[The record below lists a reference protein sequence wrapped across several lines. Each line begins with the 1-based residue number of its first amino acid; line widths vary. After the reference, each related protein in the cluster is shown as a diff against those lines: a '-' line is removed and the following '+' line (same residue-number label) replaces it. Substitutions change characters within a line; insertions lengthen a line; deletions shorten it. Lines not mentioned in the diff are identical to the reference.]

1 MLDSSH
7 KKLSV
12 KEAFERAGFKP
23 LPCPQRK
30 LTTEEE
36 EQRIKEQEQAVCEY
50 LKKLHQ
56 AYEASKNSTL
66 KFCQKTVQK
75 NPPNDFVHQHLKM
88 MERIKRET
96 DESVKHSRHY
106 ARGRIITTHF
116 CLHPPVGRFQRT
128 KD

>member
-1 MLDSSH
+1 MSTSH

-12 KEAFERAGFKP
+12 KEALERAGFKP
-23 LPCPQRK
+23 LPCSPK
-30 LTTEEE
+30 NLTSEEE
-36 EQRIKEQEQAVCEY
+36 EQRAKEQAQAVCEY

-66 KFCQKTVQK
+66 KFCQKTEQK
-75 NPPNDFVHQHLKM
+75 SPPDDFVHQHLKM
-88 MERIKRET
+88 MERIRQET

-106 ARGRIITTHF
+106 ARGRIITAHSQQN
-116 CLHPPVGRFQRT
+116 PPIRHFQRV